1 MKFRVGACAL
11 LVCLAGC
18 SSEGTNS
25 KFGDLVGSASPSAP
39 GANQMSPVKPAR
51 TPADSIA
58 NAPDLGALV
67 SYPNKG
73 VASKQEGAYTWYP
86 IAISEEHA
94 LRAVATGEMVVPS
107 PDGSQVK
114 LRYERHV
121 EHADGNWTWIGRVV
135 GGDQMQEAILTFG
148 ERAVYGSIPQAA
160 GAPALSLQTR
170 AGQLWA
176 IVTDPSKVVSANKG
190 KNDVM
195 VAPALA
201 LRASLA
207 SAAAKAQVTQNAV
220 AAGAP
225 ATSANTIDVA
235 IGYTQGFATAQ
246 GGQSAAVT
254 RLNFLI
260 EVGNQAF
267 ANSLINGYLRIVNT
281 LQVNYADDTANQT
294 ALGQLTGHNG
304 TSAITV
310 PAALVPIRTARDQ
323 YGADLAVLVRK
334 FQTPE
339 NDGCG
344 IAWLNG
350 ADQTAISPT
359 ADDDFG
365 FAVISDGNDTGT
377 DGKSYFCSPETLVH
391 ELGHL
396 MGSAHDRDN
405 SKNAQGGLQYGRYP
419 YSFGMKTTAANGNFY
434 TIMAYGD
441 DNQNFYRTFSN
452 PLVVRCGPASN
463 LSCGVANQTDN
474 ARSLNQT
481 IPVVANFRATVV
493 PLNPTSAPIADFD
506 GNGTSDI
513 LLRNPQASNGS
524 LEVWRMNGSTR
535 INLSSYSQG
544 TSWRVAA
551 IADFN
556 GDGLA
561 DVLWDSSKT
570 RTVSM
575 WLSTGG
581 NRFSGA
587 TIGTYATG
595 WSVVG
600 AGDIDGDG
608 RADIALRLNE
618 SVNNNAKFWIMNG
631 SSRLRE
637 LSYTQGAS
645 WTLAA
650 IVDFNGDGKADI
662 LWNSV
667 SRRQL
672 SMWLSKASGDG
683 YAGATVGGA
692 YAPGWTFVGA
702 ADIDGNETSDIVMRN
717 VQADDDNVSVWVMN
731 GAVIDRRDFYRQ
743 GLSWRIDSV
752 ADFNGDGKADIL
764 WNSSKSMQLT
774 MWLSK
779 ASGTG
784 YTGAN
789 VGSYQP
795 GWAVVPAR

>member
-11 LVCLAGC
+11 LVCLTGC
-18 SSEGTNS
+18 SSEGTNN

-39 GANQMSPVKPAR
+39 GVNKMSPAKPAR
-51 TPADSIA
+51 IPADSIA

-67 SYPNKG
+67 SYRNKN

-86 IAISEEHA
+86 IAISEDHA

-121 EHADGNWTWIGRVV
+121 EHADGNWTWIGRVE

-176 IVTDPSKVVSANKG
+176 VVTDPSKVVSANKG

-254 RLNFLI
+254 RLNFLV

-267 ANSLINGYLRIVNT
+267 TNSLINGYLRIVNT
-281 LQVNYADDTANQT
+281 VQVNYADDTANQT

-304 TSAITV
+304 TSAVTV

-377 DGKSYFCSPETLVH
+377 DGKSYFCAPETLVH

-405 SKNAQGGLQYGRYP
+405 STNDAGGLQYGRYA
-419 YSFGMKTTAANGNFY
+419 YSFGMKTDTANGNFY

-463 LSCGVANQTDN
+463 ISCGVANQTDN

-481 IPVVANFRATVV
+481 IPVVATFRASVV
-493 PLNPTSAPIADFD
+493 PFKGVRSDF
-506 GNGTSDI
+506 
-513 LLRNPQASNGS
+513 
-524 LEVWRMNGSTR
+524 
-535 INLSSYSQG
+535 
-544 TSWRVAA
+544 
-551 IADFN
+551 
-556 GDGLA
+556 
-561 DVLWDSSKT
+561 
-570 RTVSM
+570 
-575 WLSTGG
+575 
-581 NRFSGA
+581 
-587 TIGTYATG
+587 
-595 WSVVG
+595 
-600 AGDIDGDG
+600 DGDG
-608 RADIALRLNE
+608 RSDIIWRNSADGRNQVWRSGNSGTQIAT
-618 SVNNNAKFWIMNG
+618 STVSA
-631 SSRLRE
+631 
-637 LSYTQGAS
+637 QS
-645 WTLAA
+645 WKVVG
-650 IVDFNGDGKADI
+650 IGDFNADGPSDI
-662 LWNSV
+662 LWRDLATGRNAV
-667 SRRQL
+667 
-672 SMWLSKASGDG
+672 WLSGNSATQQAATTIPPSGWIV
-683 YAGATVGGA
+683 AG
-692 YAPGWTFVGA
+692 
-702 ADIDGNETSDIVMRN
+702 
-717 VQADDDNVSVWVMN
+717 
-731 GAVIDRRDFYRQ
+731 
-743 GLSWRIDSV
+743 V
-752 ADFNGDGKADIL
+752 ADFNGDGRSDILWRDTISGRNSIWLSGNSTTQQTTTSVPPSGWKVVGVDDFNGDGRADIL
-764 WNSSKSMQLT
+764 WRDSVSGRNSI
-774 MWLSK
+774 WLSGNSTTGQVVAAIPVLSWQVAGVGDFNADGRSDILWRNSADGRNQIWLSGNSTTQQAVATI
-779 ASGTG
+779 ASQDWKVVQVADFNGDG
-784 YTGAN
+784 RSDVLWRNISTGAN
-789 VGSYQP
+789 TAWFSANSSSTQNLSTVAGQSW
-795 GWAVVPAR
+795 GVVPN